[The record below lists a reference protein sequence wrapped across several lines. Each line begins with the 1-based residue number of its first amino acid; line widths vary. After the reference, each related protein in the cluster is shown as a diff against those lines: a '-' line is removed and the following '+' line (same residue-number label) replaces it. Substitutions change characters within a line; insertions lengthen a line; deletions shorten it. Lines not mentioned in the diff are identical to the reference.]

1 MTKKQLEQLLLEIH
15 QANPALPPDLQV
27 RLDMAVKGTAITA
40 VPSQVTE
47 FVTRYYDWLSQNG
60 GKQRYTEQEIQAGAT
75 TIDRLIRLDGFD
87 LEQEIA
93 PAIRWAV
100 QDSFW
105 SAQVRSLAQLRKKS
119 AKNGDSKFNNL
130 FGAYSAAQSQL
141 KTNPMN
147 RKEVIQDARSQRA
160 AKLLARKYGPAAP
173 VPGQGQ
179 RCHQQVGH
187 TVL

>member
-1 MTKKQLEQLLLEIH
+1 MTKKELEQLLLDIN
-15 QANPALPPDLQV
+15 QANPALPPDLQI
-27 RLDMAVKGTAITA
+27 RLDMAVKGTASSA
-40 VPSQVTE
+40 VPAQVVE

-75 TIDRLIRLDGFD
+75 TIDRLIRLDGFA

-100 QDSFW
+100 QDLFW

-130 FGAYSAAQSQL
+130 FGAYSAAQSRL
-141 KTNPMN
+141 KVQPRNM
-147 RKEVIQDARSQRA
+147 RESGLQEVSGYA
-160 AKLLARKYGPAAP
+160 AELLQKKFGGVNAVNGPGERRPQGVAHY
-173 VPGQGQ
+173 VP
-179 RCHQQVGH
+179 
-187 TVL
+187 